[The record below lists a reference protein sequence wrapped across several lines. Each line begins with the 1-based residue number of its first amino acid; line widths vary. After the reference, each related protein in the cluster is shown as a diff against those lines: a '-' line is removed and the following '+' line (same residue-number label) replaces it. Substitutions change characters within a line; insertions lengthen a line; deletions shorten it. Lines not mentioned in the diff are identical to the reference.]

1 MAGKVFWT
9 VRRSKVVSRVQ
20 TNFIK
25 TVQDADTPQ
34 ECHGSIENIISMCL
48 GAGSVTVAATDS
60 GDWRGTYSAAA
71 DEESFGY
78 FQRNLL

>member
-25 TVQDADTPQ
+25 TAQVADTPQ
-34 ECHGSIENIISMCL
+34 EWHGSIANIISMCR
-48 GAGSVTVAATDS
+48 GTAVPVAATRTDS
-60 GDWRGTYSAAA
+60 GEAQTLPRLTMRALVIS
-71 DEESFGY
+71 
-78 FQRNLL
+78 

>member
-20 TNFIK
+20 TNIIK
-25 TVQDADTPQ
+25 TAQVADTPHAGMDTTLLRTLSQCVEGQ
-34 ECHGSIENIISMCL
+34 EQFEWL
-48 GAGSVTVAATDS
+48 LQTVESAD
-60 GDWRGTYSAAA
+60 SAAA